1 MDTCTGGKLRTD
13 LKWNP
18 FFFPL
23 FHNCPRPFC
32 YQKSQYYQVLPTCS
46 PLSSSLPSLWSSG
59 EVILNMNDVT
69 YFHGKIFLM
78 SLTWGGFSGGSDR
91 DWFQG
96 VWSLFPNPNILRRL
110 HKYQEELRTFQ
121 AKSNACLNVL
131 FPVYH
136 SVKVLLKLLVMCIGF
151 NMKSLVLLPYFLL
164 WECTHMT
171 MSWYS

>member
-1 MDTCTGGKLRTD
+1 M
-13 LKWNP
+13 
-18 FFFPL
+18 
-23 FHNCPRPFC
+23 
-32 YQKSQYYQVLPTCS
+32 KSIFLPSFSQLSKTLLLSKISVLPTCS

-78 SLTWGGFSGGSDR
+78 SLTQGGFSGGSNS
-91 DWFQG
+91 DWFEG

-110 HKYQEELRTFQ
+110 HKYQELRTFQ